1 MSRRLFSSASRLLQQ
16 TRIPATY
23 YRGGT
28 SRALLFHARDLPPS
42 REAWNR
48 IFLGAMGSPD
58 PHGRQLDGM
67 GGGISSLSKV
77 CVVGA
82 SPRAD
87 AQVEFTFAQ
96 VGIRSA
102 DVDYAGNCGNMSSAV
117 GPFAMEA
124 GLVPQTLQNGGPES
138 DSGSGPGVLTTVK
151 LYNTNTQKRIDA
163 TFPVTAT
170 GTPQLSG
177 SEEEFAIDGVAGT
190 GARIRL
196 DFVDPAGSKTGSLL
210 PTGGP
215 VDEIQGVRASCVDAG
230 NPCVFVHAS
239 EPALGLGRL
248 MSQRK
253 SHLADIRPEDLQAQ
267 QRTLDKLEL
276 VRQHA
281 TVKMGMASSLDEV
294 PASIPKICIV
304 DGPTPRPAGDMD
316 AVDVTVR
323 AISTQQPHKALPITA
338 GLALSAAAR
347 LEGTVV
353 HECLQGPG
361 DGDGEGIRIGHP
373 SGKLDVGARYVDGKL
388 QSTTVY
394 RTARRLME
402 GGVYVD

>member
-1 MSRRLFSSASRLLQQ
+1 MYIYTPRRLFSSTFRLLQQ
-16 TRIPATY
+16 TRIPAAY

-28 SRALLFHARDLPPS
+28 SRALLFNESDLPPG
-42 REAWNR
+42 RDAWNR

-82 SPRAD
+82 ASPSRRTD

-117 GPFAMEA
+117 GPFAVEA
-124 GLVPQTLQNGGPES
+124 GLVPQTP
-138 DSGSGPGVLTTVK
+138 GPGTTTVK
-151 LYNTNTQKRIDA
+151 LYNTNTHKRIDA
-163 TFPVTAT
+163 TFPVAAT
-170 GTPQLSG
+170 GTPRLSG
-177 SEEEFAIDGVAGT
+177 SEFAIDGVAGT
-190 GARIRL
+190 AGRIRL

-210 PTGGP
+210 PTGRR
-215 VDEIQGVRASCVDAG
+215 VEEIQGVRASCVDAG

-239 EPALGLGRL
+239 EPALGLDKLPVG
-248 MSQRK
+248 K
-253 SHLADIRPEDLQAQ
+253 GKKGHLADIRPEDLQA
-267 QRTLDKLEL
+267 RPGILDRLES

-294 PASIPKICIV
+294 PASIPKICMV
-304 DGPTPRPAGDMD
+304 DRAPPSGDGD
-316 AVDVTVR
+316 GGAVDVTVR

-353 HECLQGPG
+353 HECLQLQGRG

-373 SGKLDVGARYVDGKL
+373 SGKLDVGARYVDGTL

-402 GGVYVD
+402 GSVYVD

>member
-1 MSRRLFSSASRLLQQ
+1 
-16 TRIPATY
+16 
-23 YRGGT
+23 
-28 SRALLFHARDLPPS
+28 
-42 REAWNR
+42 
-48 IFLGAMGSPD
+48 
-58 PHGRQLDGM
+58 M

-77 CVVGA
+77 CVVGPA
-82 SPRAD
+82 CPSRRTD

-117 GPFAMEA
+117 GPFAVDA
-124 GLVPQTLQNGGPES
+124 GLVPQTPQTPEP
-138 DSGSGPGVLTTVK
+138 GSEPGPGTTTVK

-177 SEEEFAIDGVAGT
+177 SEFAIDGVAGT
-190 GARIRL
+190 AGRIRL

-210 PTGGP
+210 PTGRR
-215 VDEIQGVRASCVDAG
+215 VEEIQGMRASCVDVG

-239 EPALGLGRL
+239 EPALGLAKLPG
-248 MSQRK
+248 K
-253 SHLADIRPEDLQAQ
+253 GHLADIRPEDLQAQ
-267 QRTLDKLEL
+267 PGILDKLES

-304 DGPTPRPAGDMD
+304 DGPPPAGDGEV
-316 AVDVTVR
+316 VDVTVR

-353 HECLQGPG
+353 HECLQLQRRG

-373 SGKLDVGARYVDGKL
+373 SGKLEVGARYVDGKL

-402 GGVYVD
+402 GCVYVD